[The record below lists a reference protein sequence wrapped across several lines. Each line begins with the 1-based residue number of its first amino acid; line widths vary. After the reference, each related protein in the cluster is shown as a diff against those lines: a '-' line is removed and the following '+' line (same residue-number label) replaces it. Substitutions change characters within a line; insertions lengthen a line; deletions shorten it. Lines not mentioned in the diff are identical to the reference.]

1 MSPHPTPDPQKD
13 SDGADPAPARLAP
26 GTRVDVR
33 NRFDGHWAS
42 GFEVARALR
51 RGYRLRRRSDN
62 SILPTT
68 FPLDDV
74 RSERKRQ
81 SWWW

>member
-1 MSPHPTPDPQKD
+1 
-13 SDGADPAPARLAP
+13 LAP
-26 GTRVDVR
+26 GSRVEVR
-33 NRFDGHWAS
+33 NRFDGHWAG
-42 GFEVARALR
+42 GFEVARSLR
-51 RGYRLRRRSDN
+51 GGYRLRRRSDN

-68 FPLDDV
+68 FAVDDV